1 MTRLLLLH
9 GPNLNR
15 LGRRDPAHYGTLTL
29 AELEARV
36 RVRARSRGVGIRA
49 FQSNCE
55 GALIDEIQRAGD
67 DPDCLGAIVN
77 AGALSHTSYALHDA
91 LVDFGRPVVE
101 VHLSQVSAREPW
113 RRVSVIR
120 PACIA
125 AIEGKGAAGYDEAVD
140 RLLSAAGR

>member
-36 RVRARSRGVGIRA
+36 RARARAHGVEVHA

-55 GALIDEIQRAGD
+55 GALIDAIQRAAD

-77 AGALSHTSYALHDA
+77 AGALTHTSYALHDA

-101 VHLSQVSAREPW
+101 VHLSAVSGREPW

-125 AIEGKGAAGYDEAVD
+125 AIEGRGADGYDEAVD
-140 RLLSAAGR
+140 RLVAAAGR